1 MARGRSTAAAFG
13 AREGLEAARDWDG
26 VALDEEGP
34 RPGEAAVTVLGDL
47 DGDGPVWRQIRRAV
61 ARPILAGAWP
71 PGARIPNEQD
81 LIARYGVA
89 RMTVHRAVQS
99 LASDGLVARRRRR
112 GTVVAAGPPER
123 PVFEIWNIRAEIE
136 GSGGVYGFALLD
148 RVRLDGADPRGAPL
162 GEAPRGGIL
171 ALSGLHRADG
181 APVELEERLV
191 NLDAV
196 PDAAGADFAAEPPGP
211 WLLRTTPW
219 TEAEHAVR
227 ATEAPP
233 AVAAA
238 LGIGAGAA
246 CLVVERRTWDGARA
260 VTFARL
266 WRPGAAARL
275 VGRFR
280 PARA

>member
-1 MARGRSTAAAFG
+1 MRGVAAG
-13 AREGLEAARDWDG
+13 RERAG
-26 VALDEEGP
+26 VALADDGT
-34 RPGEAAVTVLGDL
+34 RQGEAAPGEIADLGDL

-81 LIARYGVA
+81 LIARYRVA
-89 RMTVHRAVQS
+89 RMTVHRAVRS

-112 GTVVAAGPPER
+112 GTVVASGPPER
-123 PVFEIWNIRAEIE
+123 PVFEIWNPREEIE
-136 GSGGVYGFALLD
+136 RSGRAYGFALLD
-148 RVRLDGADPRGAPL
+148 RARLAGDDPRGEAL
-162 GEAPRGGIL
+162 GASPGERPRCGIL

-191 NLDAV
+191 NLDAA
-196 PDAAGADFAAEPPGP
+196 PEAAAADFTVEPPGA

-219 TEAEHAVR
+219 TEAEHAVGAAE
-227 ATEAPP
+227 ATP

-238 LGIGAGAA
+238 LGLRVGAA
-246 CLVVERRTWDGARA
+246 CLVVERRTWDGLRA

-266 WRPGAAARL
+266 WRAGTAARL

-280 PARA
+280 PGQE